1 MDISMCFGNNCP
13 IKKTCKRFENKSV
26 QIYQWYSD
34 FKGEIKNGKFVCDSY
49 IELFVSNENKNPEK
63 TKK

>member
-1 MDISMCFGNNCP
+1 MCFGNNCP